1 MPFSHFFFFNLTS
14 RTWMWSDFFGV
25 ISNGWNTFEGSRI
38 SNTFWQHKVVK
49 NNRLAWGDEGSVLN
63 YSAHF

>member
-1 MPFSHFFFFNLTS
+1 
-14 RTWMWSDFFGV
+14 MWSDFFGV